1 VNLKNRE
8 HKDFLLYVKSL
19 YPSLSQAESKVS
31 DFLTSSLKLIP
42 DMTVTELADA
52 SKVSEASIVRFARKL
67 GFSGYYQMKIEIIRN
82 LSLGEIDKIS
92 ESEPQDVTSTKEK
105 ALEIALANIENTYH
119 ALDTR
124 ELEQSLDLLSRAE
137 GIYFF
142 AAGNTLNVALDA
154 SYKLGKLGLRTFCAT
169 VPERAILQARNMSAG
184 DVAFGISHSGGS
196 KMVNLALKIAKN
208 KGIPAIA
215 LSNYSKSPI
224 AKWCDHVLLTSTYH
238 TLFPQVPT
246 LTRLAESAVIDLI
259 FYLLL
264 LRQSKS
270 GYESIS
276 LSEIDQS
283 EYSL

>member
-1 VNLKNRE
+1 MRNRE

-19 YPSLSQAESKVS
+19 YPSLSQAERKIA
-31 DFLTSSLKLIP
+31 DFLTCSLKLIP
-42 DMTVTELADA
+42 EMTVTELADA
-52 SKVSEASIVRFARKL
+52 SKVSEASIVRFSRKL
-67 GFSGYYQMKIEIIRN
+67 GFSGYYQMKIEIIRD
-82 LSLGEIDKIS
+82 LSRGEVDRIFA
-92 ESEPQDVTSTKEK
+92 SEPQDVASTKEK

-119 ALDTR
+119 ALDTH

-154 SYKLGKLGLRTFCAT
+154 SYKLGKLGMRTFCAT
-169 VPERAILQARNMSAG
+169 VPERAIIQARNMRAG

-196 KMVNLALKIAKN
+196 KMVNLALEIAST

-246 LTRLAESAVIDLI
+246 LTRLAEFAVIDLI

-264 LRQSKS
+264 LRKS
-270 GYESIS
+270 TDSYESIS